1 MSNVLNVLVEN
12 LNEVFKENDDKILND
27 TIKWAFEMKEKIREF
42 RKGDGTVRKNYFEEC
57 KKLQDECGS
66 KKWFDVIY
74 KAYNDELLVEKVKE
88 FHNDVIKKRNK
99 NIASKLEE
107 RNFHN
112 VSKFLKDVNSR
123 VSKEPKVIQKEKNK
137 FVINY
142 SDNNE
147 IVVYFSFY
155 DNKFQECSF
164 SYHFPLNN
172 AYGFSTTAGYF
183 IKPNDKS
190 FTNLPNY
197 NNWINDINHHIK
209 NAEISAQIQPIKYKA
224 EIVL

>member
-1 MSNVLNVLVEN
+1 MVGTMGKNNKLYSYSLE
-12 LNEVFKENDDKILND
+12 DM
-27 TIKWAFEMKEKIREF
+27 MKEYGIF
-42 RKGDGTVRKNYFEEC
+42 R
-57 KKLQDECGS
+57 
-66 KKWFDVIY
+66 
-74 KAYNDELLVEKVKE
+74 
-88 FHNDVIKKRNK
+88 
-99 NIASKLEE
+99 NISITSFYSLLEE

-112 VSKFLKDVNSR
+112 VSEFLKDVNSK
-123 VSKEPKVIQKEKNK
+123 VSKQPKVIHEETNK

-172 AYGFSTTAGYF
+172 KIGYSTTCGYF

-190 FTNLPNY
+190 FTSLPNY
-197 NNWINDINHHIK
+197 MKWANDINHHIK
-209 NAEISAQIQPIKYKA
+209 NAEISAQIRPIKYKA
-224 EIVL
+224 EIVLQDTHELKTIALFDDDKESSIKRIRELYPNAIITSLVEC